1 MLLAACGGNKNEK
14 PSGENA
20 DSCAQALTAELD
32 QALAGEQPD
41 GKEVE
46 ELVKRGQD
54 AVQELMAK
62 GDSAAARA
70 YADRLNAY
78 VQANIEKIKAA
89 GIREAQMYKLAG
101 NSIVVAPMAGILKN
115 LLLRDECETDKPVL
129 L

>member
-1 MLLAACGGNKNEK
+1 MKKIFIIAASALLLAACGGNKNEK
-14 PSGENA
+14 ASGENA

-70 YADRLNAY
+70 YADRLNIGMKVISVFEAKT
-78 VQANIEKIKAA
+78 VAQFKNIFFK
-89 GIREAQMYKLAG
+89 Y
-101 NSIVVAPMAGILKN
+101 S
-115 LLLRDECETDKPVL
+115 LRFR
-129 L
+129 

>member
-1 MLLAACGGNKNEK
+1 MKKIFIIAASALLLTACGGNKNEK
-14 PSGENA
+14 ASGENA

-78 VQANIEKIKAA
+78 VQANIEKIDRK
-89 GIREAQMYKLAG
+89 
-101 NSIVVAPMAGILKN
+101 SVV
-115 LLLRDECETDKPVL
+115 
-129 L
+129 